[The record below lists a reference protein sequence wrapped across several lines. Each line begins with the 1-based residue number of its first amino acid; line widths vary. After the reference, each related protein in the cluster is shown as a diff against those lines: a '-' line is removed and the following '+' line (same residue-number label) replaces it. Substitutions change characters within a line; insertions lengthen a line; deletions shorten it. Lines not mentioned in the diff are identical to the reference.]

1 MVDTCGP
8 VGLPG
13 RMFMLMVMV
22 RIREQ
27 TPTSGLFESRS
38 TARRH
43 QLIHEPARIPPS
55 KVFKVIGQF
64 PLFDDS
70 S

>member
-38 TARRH
+38 TANF
-43 QLIHEPARIPPS
+43 LGATNEPADTA
-55 KVFKVIGQF
+55 K
-64 PLFDDS
+64 
-70 S
+70 